1 MENYYQRLLP
11 RYILSS
17 FLLFPSINAFAED
30 SSWWVSVEG
39 GYGFAIE
46 ESHTS
51 TVPMPN
57 DPLPPLYDDYHATD
71 REGGFI
77 VGATGGYQFELN
89 EEDDDESSWFP
100 TARLGIGYEY
110 VDSTDVNGQV
120 NKYQEKPYYDYQ
132 YDVNASV
139 IWLDGQIDLFEWC
152 NFSPFIDAGI
162 GIAFNNMSDYEENRI
177 NTEVPVRESAD
188 FADETNTE
196 FAWRAGVGVNYTIP
210 EQDDAW
216 TVSVLTRYSDLGD
229 AQTGES
235 QTYPTVGSISSEL
248 VNIELLLALRYNFD

>member
-1 MENYYQRLLP
+1 MRTTYYQRGLIFLLLP
-11 RYILSS
+11 CSM
-17 FLLFPSINAFAED
+17 AFAED
-30 SSWWVSVEG
+30 SGWWVSVEG

-46 ESHTS
+46 ESHTN

-57 DPLPPLYDDYHATD
+57 DPLPPLYDDYQTND

-77 VGATGGYQFELN
+77 VGATGGYQFALN
-89 EEDDDESSWFP
+89 EEDDEDESSWFP

-110 VDSTDVNGQV
+110 VGSTDVNGQV
-120 NKYQEKPYYDYQ
+120 IKYQEKPYYDYQ
-132 YDVNASV
+132 YDVSAQV
-139 IWLDGQIDLFEWC
+139 IWLDGQIDLFDWC

-162 GIAFNNMSDYEENRI
+162 GIAFNRMSDYEENRI

-188 FADETNTE
+188 FSDETNTE

-216 TVSVLTRYSDLGD
+216 TISVLTRYSDLGD
-229 AQTGES
+229 AQTGSS